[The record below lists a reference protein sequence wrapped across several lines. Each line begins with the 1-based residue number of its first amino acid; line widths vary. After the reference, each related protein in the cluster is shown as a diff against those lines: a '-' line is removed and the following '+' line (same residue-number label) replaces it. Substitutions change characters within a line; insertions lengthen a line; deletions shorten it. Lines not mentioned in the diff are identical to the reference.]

1 MNDNGTV
8 VWSELM
14 TTEVEKAK
22 SFYGRTLGLGFDAF
36 GDGAQ
41 NYWLATRDGKPVWG
55 IMDMT
60 GKPVWGIMDM
70 TGKPGGPSGWFT
82 YMMVDDLDAH
92 VRAAQEAVAELCM
105 PVFEVPS
112 VGRIAILQDPTGAII
127 GWMKPV
133 PRR

>member
-1 MNDNGTV
+1 MEGPVNDNGTV

-22 SFYGRTLGLGFDAF
+22 SFYGRTLGLGFEAF
-36 GDGAQ
+36 GDGAEG
-41 NYWLATRDGKPVWG
+41 YWLATRD
-55 IMDMT
+55 

-82 YMMVDDLDAH
+82 YMAVDDLDAH
-92 VRAAQEAVAELCM
+92 VRAAQEAGAELCM
-105 PVFEVPS
+105 PVFEVPT

-133 PRR
+133 PRG